1 MPITLTTPTAQI
13 KAEFNSQYDKRV
25 RQAAIDTLMYVGESC
40 VTEARNNGRYKDQT
54 GNLRSSIG
62 YVVVDNGRIVHQG
75 ASQKYLE
82 GTQGETEGIKTA
94 RQVASDMSR
103 GIALIVVAGMN
114 YAVYVEARGLNV
126 LSSAELLA
134 ESLTPQ
140 LLKAVGFKIL

>member
-1 MPITLTTPTAQI
+1 MPITLSTPTTQI
-13 KAEFNSQYDKRV
+13 RAEFISQYDKRV
-25 RQAAIDTLMYVGESC
+25 KQAAIDTLMYVGESC
-40 VTEARNNGRYKDQT
+40 VTEARNNGRYQDQT

-75 ASQKYLE
+75 ASQKFME
-82 GTQGETEGIKTA
+82 GTQGETEGIKYA
-94 RQVASDMSR
+94 RQLAPEISK
-103 GIALIVVAGMN
+103 GIALIVSAGME

-140 LLKAVGFKIL
+140 LLRAVGFKIL

>member
-1 MPITLTTPTAQI
+1 MPITLSTPTTQI
-13 KAEFNSQYDKRV
+13 RAEFSSQYDKRV
-25 RQAAIDTLMYVGESC
+25 KQAAIDTLMYVGESC
-40 VTEARNNGRYKDQT
+40 VTEARNNGRYQDQT

-75 ASQKYLE
+75 ASQKFME
-82 GTQGETEGIKTA
+82 GTQGEAEGIKYA
-94 RQVASDMSR
+94 RQLAPEILK
-103 GIALIVVAGMN
+103 GIALIVSAGME

-140 LLKAVGFKIL
+140 LLRAVGFKIL

>member
-25 RQAAIDTLMYVGESC
+25 RQVAINTLMYVGEAC
-40 VTEARNNGRYKDQT
+40 VTEARTNGRYKDQT

-62 YVVVDNGRIVHQG
+62 YVVVDDGRIVHQG

-82 GTQGETEGIKTA
+82 GMQGETEGI
-94 RQVASDMSR
+94 RYSR
-103 GIALIVVAGMN
+103 EIAAEVGKGIALIVVAGME

-134 ESLTPQ
+134 ESLVPQ
-140 LLKAVGFKIL
+140 MLKAVGFTFK

>member
-1 MPITLTTPTAQI
+1 MPITLNTPTTQI
-13 KAEFNSQYDKRV
+13 RAEFSSQYDKRV
-25 RQAAIDTLMYVGESC
+25 KQAAVDTLMYVGESC
-40 VTEARNNGRYKDQT
+40 VTEARNNGRYQDQT

-75 ASQKYLE
+75 ASQKFME
-82 GTQGETEGIKTA
+82 GTQGETDGIKYA
-94 RQVASDMSR
+94 RQLAPEISK
-103 GIALIVVAGMN
+103 GIALIVSAGME

-140 LLKAVGFKIL
+140 LLRAVGFKIL

>member
-1 MPITLTTPTAQI
+1 MPITLSTPTTQI
-13 KAEFNSQYDKRV
+13 RAEFSSQYDKRV
-25 RQAAIDTLMYVGESC
+25 KQAAIDTLMYVGESC
-40 VTEARNNGRYKDQT
+40 VTEARNNGRYQDQT

-75 ASQKYLE
+75 ASQKFME
-82 GTQGETEGIKTA
+82 GTQGETEGIKYA
-94 RQVASDMSR
+94 RQLAPEISK
-103 GIALIVVAGMN
+103 GIALIVSAGME

-140 LLKAVGFKIL
+140 LLRAVGFKIL

>member
-1 MPITLTTPTAQI
+1 MPITLNTPTTQI
-13 KAEFNSQYDKRV
+13 RAEFSSQYDKRV
-25 RQAAIDTLMYVGESC
+25 KQAAIDTLMYVGESC
-40 VTEARNNGRYKDQT
+40 VTEARNNGRYQDQT

-75 ASQKYLE
+75 ASQKFME
-82 GTQGETEGIKTA
+82 GTQGETEGIKYA
-94 RQVASDMSR
+94 RQLAPEISN
-103 GIALIVVAGMN
+103 GIALIVSAGME

-140 LLKAVGFKIL
+140 LLRAVGFKIL

>member
-1 MPITLTTPTAQI
+1 MPITLNTPTTQI
-13 KAEFNSQYDKRV
+13 RAEFSSQYDKRV
-25 RQAAIDTLMYVGESC
+25 KQAAVDTLMYVGESC
-40 VTEARNNGRYKDQT
+40 VTEARNNGRYQDQT

-75 ASQKYLE
+75 ASQKFME
-82 GTQGETEGIKTA
+82 GTQGETEGIKYA
-94 RQVASDMSR
+94 RQLAPEISN
-103 GIALIVVAGMN
+103 GIALIVSAGME

-140 LLKAVGFKIL
+140 LLRAVGFKIL

>member
-1 MPITLTTPTAQI
+1 MPITLSTPTTQI
-13 KAEFNSQYDKRV
+13 RAEFSSQYDKRV
-25 RQAAIDTLMYVGESC
+25 KQAAIDTLMYVGESC
-40 VTEARNNGRYKDQT
+40 VTEARNNGRYQDQT

-75 ASQKYLE
+75 ASQKFME
-82 GTQGETEGIKTA
+82 GTQGETEGIKYA
-94 RQVASDMSR
+94 RQLALEVSK
-103 GIALIVVAGMN
+103 GIALIVSAGME

-140 LLKAVGFKIL
+140 LLRAVGFKIL